1 MPTPFTHLNITQ
13 RLLHDT
19 AIPKA
24 YRDLISAHRPAFQ
37 LGSIVADARV
47 SSGVRR
53 SATHFYSYDHPIIE
67 HPWRVMLDE
76 HPSLGQPHDEA
87 HLVFLAGYVAHLSTD
102 ESWALKMVRPQF
114 GDREWEGV
122 ERHDKFFALHLI
134 LTYMDERDEATLEPW
149 QADMLVKCTP
159 SHWLPFM
166 PDDVLC
172 TWRDLV
178 AEQIAPDGNSQT
190 LTIFSNRL
198 RLAVELIRETLD
210 NPDEMNRRL
219 WQHVPKSLLAIAET
233 QIYAFTRDQL
243 CVYLTQYSL

>member
-19 AIPKA
+19 AIPQA

-47 SSGVRR
+47 ASGLGRET
-53 SATHFYSYDHPIIE
+53 THFYSYSYPIVE
-67 HPWRVMLDE
+67 HPWRVMLEE
-76 HPSLGQPHDEA
+76 HPSLRQPHDEA

-102 ESWALKMVRPQF
+102 ESWALKMVRPEF
-114 GDREWEGV
+114 GSREWEGV

-149 QADMLVKCTP
+149 QAEKLCTCAP
-159 SHWLPFM
+159 DNWLPFM
-166 PDDVLC
+166 SDDALC

-178 AEQIAPDGNSQT
+178 AEQITPDGDSQT
-190 LTIFSNRL
+190 LTIFSDRL
-198 RLAVELIRETLD
+198 RLAAAFIRETLD
-210 NPDEMNRRL
+210 NPDEMHRRL
-219 WQHVPKSLLAIAET
+219 WQHVPKSLLATVEAQMYT
-233 QIYAFTRDQL
+233 YTRDQL
-243 CVYLTQYSL
+243 CVYLTEYS